1 MSSPEDMLKHAA
13 QPHGLQEL
21 EDGRQHFHRFW
32 PGDHDR
38 QVAYDRANR
47 ALPLSADGGA
57 PVNLFTQGAIAG
69 HAGPPQA
76 GPAGAGPSL
85 TLLQGQLMIAKAL
98 SVTVLLLPGTPESF
112 QAGLNAREMAH
123 IYHDSERDTNTDSG
137 VSLTFSIE
145 SANGCA
151 PRIRLTLELRRP
163 EHALN
168 SRSQQVPVHSGSID
182 LAFGH
187 IFKKSNDES
196 TTPNQIFNLK
206 VDYAQEHSN
215 AMISF
220 DTTGATA
227 NNLKCLIDFPE
238 GHDRVRNM
246 PPATARKLYN
256 FKTEEYQ
263 HVPNLRH
270 FGNIADLSHS
280 VAFGSG
286 RKSFIEGLTAQTL
299 NE

>member
-1 MSSPEDMLKHAA
+1 MPPDPEH
-13 QPHGLQEL
+13 
-21 EDGRQHFHRFW
+21 W
-32 PGDHDR
+32 
-38 QVAYDRANR
+38 V
-47 ALPLSADGGA
+47 
-57 PVNLFTQGAIAG
+57 I
-69 HAGPPQA
+69 
-76 GPAGAGPSL
+76 
-85 TLLQGQLMIAKAL
+85 
-98 SVTVLLLPGTPESF
+98 PESF

-215 AMISF
+215 AIISF

-227 NNLKCLIDFPE
+227 NNLKCLIVFPK
-238 GHDRVRNM
+238 
-246 PPATARKLYN
+246 ATTA
-256 FKTEEYQ
+256 FATC
-263 HVPNLRH
+263 LR
-270 FGNIADLSHS
+270 L
-280 VAFGSG
+280 
-286 RKSFIEGLTAQTL
+286 
-299 NE
+299 

>member
-1 MSSPEDMLKHAA
+1 MPPDPEH
-13 QPHGLQEL
+13 
-21 EDGRQHFHRFW
+21 W
-32 PGDHDR
+32 
-38 QVAYDRANR
+38 V
-47 ALPLSADGGA
+47 
-57 PVNLFTQGAIAG
+57 I
-69 HAGPPQA
+69 
-76 GPAGAGPSL
+76 
-85 TLLQGQLMIAKAL
+85 
-98 SVTVLLLPGTPESF
+98 PESF

-123 IYHDSERDTNTDSG
+123 IYHDSERDTNTDPG

-215 AMISF
+215 AIISF

-227 NNLKCLIDFPE
+227 NNLKCLIDFQE

-246 PPATARKLYN
+246 PPAVMKRPRCYIRFDVLDCCVMQTGAPIINKNKESNTAKVLAVYKKWLVT
-256 FKTEEYQ
+256 FE
-263 HVPNLRH
+263 
-270 FGNIADLSHS
+270 
-280 VAFGSG
+280 
-286 RKSFIEGLTAQTL
+286 
-299 NE
+299 